1 MPVTGIMAVRPKRS
15 QGIQNW
21 GQFAGYLILGA
32 SMVMVK
38 KSVEKYN
45 WFQYN
50 GGKEYGKSE

>member
-1 MPVTGIMAVRPKRS
+1 MQA
-15 QGIQNW
+15 
-21 GQFAGYLILGA
+21 FAGYRILGA